1 MNVVIVD
8 ADESVV
14 DFLKSNLPKLNN
26 LNIINSYASGT
37 KALNEIR
44 KSKIDLIFLGSDL
57 EDMRGFEFLSM
68 LENPPLVILSSSKS
82 EDAVKAFEYNILDFL
97 EKPLQFPRLIRSV
110 ERALAVHDAVEY
122 ESNNSS
128 VVFFR
133 SELKTIRISLDEIMY
148 VEALADYVII
158 VTENNKFI
166 VHTTMKSLEQK
177 LSGGNFLRVHRSYII
192 NVNKIDYIEG
202 NDIYIALKTI
212 PIGASYKELLYD
224 NIRFLF

>member
-8 ADESVV
+8 ADDSNV

-26 LNIINSYASGT
+26 LNIINTYSSGT

-44 KSKIDLIFLGSDL
+44 KSKIDLILLGADL

-68 LENPPLVILSSSKS
+68 LENPPLVVLISSKPN
-82 EDAVKAFEYNILDFL
+82 DAVKAFEYNILDYV
-97 EKPLQFPRLIRSV
+97 EKPLQFPRLIRAV
-110 ERALAVHDAVEY
+110 ERALTVHEAVEY

-133 SELKTIRISLDEIMY
+133 SELKTIRIALDEIIY

-166 VHTTMKSLEQK
+166 VHTTMKSLEVK
-177 LSGGNFLRVHRSYII
+177 LGGGNFLRVHRSYIVNI
-192 NVNKIDYIEG
+192 NKIDYIEG
-202 NDIYIALKTI
+202 NDIYISLKTI
-212 PIGASYKELLYD
+212 PIGASYKELLYE
-224 NIRFLF
+224 NIKFLF